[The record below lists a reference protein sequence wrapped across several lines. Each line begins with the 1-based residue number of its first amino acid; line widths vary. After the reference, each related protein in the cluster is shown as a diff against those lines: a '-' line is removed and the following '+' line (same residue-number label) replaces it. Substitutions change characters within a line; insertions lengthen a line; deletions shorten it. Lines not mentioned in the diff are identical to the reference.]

1 MPSPSDFRDL
11 PYLWQSGYYA
21 MDVERLRAMLRS
33 AKLVLGPV
41 EDTVRNFCELENPA
55 PIGFI
60 AFDLDYYSSTRSALS
75 LLAAPHNYLLPRV
88 LCYFDDTVGDIDMAI
103 NEYTGELLAI
113 REFNDCREDI
123 KLAPVRGMR
132 FLGQVPRLW
141 HEQIFV
147 AHVFAHPDYC
157 RPMKTEMAQLPLNP
171 C

>member
-1 MPSPSDFRDL
+1 MAVRLLRDGCGAAPSRCSAAPS
-11 PYLWQSGYYA
+11 
-21 MDVERLRAMLRS
+21 S
-33 AKLVLGPV
+33 ALGPV

-123 KLAPVRGMR
+123 KLAPVRACV
-132 FLGQVPRLW
+132 FLDR
-141 HEQIFV
+141 
-147 AHVFAHPDYC
+147 C
-157 RPMKTEMAQLPLNP
+157 RGYGTSRSSWPTCSPTPTTAVR
-171 C
+171 

>member
-1 MPSPSDFRDL
+1 M
-11 PYLWQSGYYA
+11 WSGS
-21 MDVERLRAMLRS
+21 ELMLRS

-123 KLAPVRGMR
+123 KLAPFGGCVFLDRCRGYGTSR
-132 FLGQVPRLW
+132 SSWPTCSPTRLLPSD
-141 HEQIFV
+141 ENGDGSASAQ
-147 AHVFAHPDYC
+147 
-157 RPMKTEMAQLPLNP
+157 PMLTPE
-171 C
+171 